1 MLNNKKIKN
10 KESKMKALNSV
21 KSLSVRVIAFVI
33 TVSFVLT
40 SGPVGLYA
48 KMLSSDTLRS
58 TATENTGITAQLGE
72 ELKRK
77 NEQQPHKTI
86 KRIGILTGGGPASG
100 HNEVIYS
107 VIEEAQKQGG
117 IEVIAIWEGWKGL
130 VDDKLAGQARPLTLE
145 EVEPERHKGGTV
157 IRTSRENPYDKKAAE
172 KGLQLPEK
180 LWANIQKL
188 GLDALIVCGGDD
200 SQGASYQLQ
209 QQHPDFLVIGL
220 PKTMDNDINLPKDA
234 WSYGF
239 DTFVQAAA
247 GALERGKR
255 DAQSTNR
262 VLVTGIFGRSA
273 GHVAVHAAAMAK
285 ITRTLIPEEG
295 NLDLEQLVQDVKE
308 YYNKNKYAVVLVAE
322 GVSINKYYKN
332 NAAILDKAFAKDEHA
347 MVAFERAA
355 RGEKMDSYG
364 NPYLEGAEI
373 IIAAVLEANGLSI
386 SRAGKI
392 DYLFRSEDVSPKD
405 REMCNLLGRA
415 AVNNLIEGN
424 NNRILY
430 VDTNG
435 ALESIP
441 FAKKVG
447 GRTFDI
453 EEHKEV
459 YLTANQAL
467 LPKYLNDGGSS
478 ESPSEDS
485 IVSAQPMLNFAN
497 VAEVNNALRGILEVG
512 EGGVRIIDDA
522 RLRGELIDK
531 LVYDATFN
539 NDPEVVKL
547 CRQLIRDTASAQG
560 AILSSLYSLYVAKA
574 KDKRQYTVPAI
585 NIRGM
590 AYNTARPVFTSAVA
604 NNVGPFI
611 LEIAKSEIGYT
622 AQRPAEFTTSILAAA
637 IKEGYRGPV
646 YLQGDHFQI
655 SADVYYGNAKKG
667 IEANPEKAKS
677 DIKEMIREAV
687 AAGFYQIDLDMS
699 TLVDWS
705 KPTAN
710 EQQKNNYLETALLT
724 AFVRD
729 LEREFGLDKLGIVVN
744 LGGEIGEIGM
754 GLDKGQ
760 QLNSSV
766 EDLRAFMNGYLAE
779 LKALGQQI
787 GYELKPVTKIAVQTG
802 TKHGG
807 VRDAQGKVTKAM
819 VSFNTLAETGNVAR
833 EEFGLAGVVQHG
845 ASTLPPD
852 YFTVFAGKPVPEG
865 MSVDETLLNEASK
878 TVLGTNPVAE
888 VHLATAYQ
896 DTIMEHEQF
905 PAALLAQIWDYI
917 LGKIPAKEK
926 EGKDP
931 NKVFVDNRKNAW
943 GSFKLQLWNL
953 PDDIQEAFRN
963 SLEAQFNTVFINLGV
978 RDSHPIIAQASLSQ
992 LIIVDNTSYSES
1004 AVEFDSFAN
1013 ALKGTK
1019 FAKAALV
1026 VSANAIFENAGT
1038 LTVLKKVKENAGDLI
1053 KIAVWAKDEASLEK
1067 LKFMGLGEVADMI
1080 SSDGVDNVLS
1090 KLSKEE
1096 VAQNRIALL
1105 ISAQDTKNINLD
1117 ELKAR
1122 GINVLNLKNPEAEKL
1137 FINSMPLVIARAVAG
1152 ILQENTEVSIKYKDF
1167 LQQNLDNK
1175 VISEQNYNTLVNLT
1189 SQIPEIPLVKVSEEK
1204 AKEVVGAQII
1214 YQATTNQ
1221 I

>member
-1 MLNNKKIKN
+1 
-10 KESKMKALNSV
+10 
-21 KSLSVRVIAFVI
+21 
-33 TVSFVLT
+33 
-40 SGPVGLYA
+40 
-48 KMLSSDTLRS
+48 
-58 TATENTGITAQLGE
+58 
-72 ELKRK
+72 
-77 NEQQPHKTI
+77 
-86 KRIGILTGGGPASG
+86 
-100 HNEVIYS
+100 
-107 VIEEAQKQGG
+107 
-117 IEVIAIWEGWKGL
+117 
-130 VDDKLAGQARPLTLE
+130 
-145 EVEPERHKGGTV
+145 
-157 IRTSRENPYDKKAAE
+157 
-172 KGLQLPEK
+172 
-180 LWANIQKL
+180 
-188 GLDALIVCGGDD
+188 
-200 SQGASYQLQ
+200 
-209 QQHPDFLVIGL
+209 
-220 PKTMDNDINLPKDA
+220 
-234 WSYGF
+234 
-239 DTFVQAAA
+239 
-247 GALERGKR
+247 
-255 DAQSTNR
+255 
-262 VLVTGIFGRSA
+262 
-273 GHVAVHAAAMAK
+273 
-285 ITRTLIPEEG
+285 
-295 NLDLEQLVQDVKE
+295 
-308 YYNKNKYAVVLVAE
+308 
-322 GVSINKYYKN
+322 
-332 NAAILDKAFAKDEHA
+332 
-347 MVAFERAA
+347 
-355 RGEKMDSYG
+355 
-364 NPYLEGAEI
+364 
-373 IIAAVLEANGLSI
+373 
-386 SRAGKI
+386 
-392 DYLFRSEDVSPKD
+392 
-405 REMCNLLGRA
+405 
-415 AVNNLIEGN
+415 
-424 NNRILY
+424 
-430 VDTNG
+430 
-435 ALESIP
+435 
-441 FAKKVG
+441 
-447 GRTFDI
+447 
-453 EEHKEV
+453 
-459 YLTANQAL
+459 
-467 LPKYLNDGGSS
+467 
-478 ESPSEDS
+478 
-485 IVSAQPMLNFAN
+485 
-497 VAEVNNALRGILEVG
+497 
-512 EGGVRIIDDA
+512 
-522 RLRGELIDK
+522 
-531 LVYDATFN
+531 
-539 NDPEVVKL
+539 
-547 CRQLIRDTASAQG
+547 LIRDTASAQG

-807 VRDAQGKVTKAM
+807 VRDAP
-819 VSFNTLAETGNVAR
+819 
-833 EEFGLAGVVQHG
+833 GVVQHG